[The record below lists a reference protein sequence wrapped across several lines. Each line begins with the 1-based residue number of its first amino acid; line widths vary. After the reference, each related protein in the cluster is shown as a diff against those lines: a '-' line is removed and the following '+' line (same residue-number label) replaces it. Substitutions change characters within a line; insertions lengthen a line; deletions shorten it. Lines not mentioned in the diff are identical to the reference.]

1 MKNFLITTGTL
12 VLLFIAFV
20 TGMKFGQNQLRKEY
34 RALVGNQSEVYH
46 SLNQEAKSLKRHME
60 ILQDSISKISKDR
73 KAYQKQKGQE
83 LAKLR
88 KKKPV
93 NVPGTNIQW
102 AECDS
107 AKAVGLYYKA
117 EAETR
122 QAQIDS
128 CNEAVAVQDSA
139 LMNMEAELIG
149 ADLRHEEDKKTLKE
163 AEENL
168 QKQKKWTKVWRSVAI
183 TTTVV
188 TTSVILAAK
197 FIF

>member
-1 MKNFLITTGTL
+1 MKNFLIATGAIIM
-12 VLLFIAFV
+12 LFIAFV

-83 LAKLR
+83 LTKLR

-93 NVPGTNIQW
+93 NVPVTNIQW

-107 AKAVGLYYKA
+107 AKAVGSYYKA
-117 EAETR
+117 ESEKR
-122 QAQIDS
+122 SAQIDS
-128 CNEAVAVQDSA
+128 CREAVAVQDSA
-139 LMNMEAELIG
+139 LENMEAELIG
-149 ADLRHEEDKKTLKE
+149 ADMRHEEDKKTLKE

-168 QKQKKWTKVWRSVAI
+168 QNQKKWTKVWRLVAI
-183 TTTVV
+183 TTTAVSTLVV
-188 TTSVILAAK
+188 VALLR
-197 FIF
+197 

>member
-1 MKNFLITTGTL
+1 MKNFLIATGAIIM
-12 VLLFIAFV
+12 LFIAFV

-46 SLNQEAKSLKRHME
+46 SLNQEAKSLKRHMA

-73 KAYQKQKGQE
+73 QAYQKQKGQE

-149 ADLRHEEDKKTLKE
+149 ADLRHEEDQKVIGDITKTAEKE
-163 AEENL
+163 RNR
-168 QKQKKWTKVWRSVAI
+168 KIIWRRVTGICAI
-183 TTTVV
+183 SIVV
-188 TTSVILAAK
+188 LLLIG
-197 FIF
+197 